1 MCIDELSSFLKPEF
15 GLDKHLVLSA
25 TTREQELLD
34 TIERFQ
40 GLGITHTIFTKIDE
54 CANLGIL
61 LNVQIQNANPLSYIT
76 NGQRVPE
83 DILEVTP
90 HIAAEM
96 IMALQEGSNHE

>member
-1 MCIDELSSFLKPEF
+1 LKPEYCI
-15 GLDKHLVLSA
+15 DKHLVLSA
-25 TTREQELLD
+25 TTREYELLD
-34 TIERFQ
+34 TIARFK

-90 HIAAEM
+90 KIAAEM
-96 IMALQEGSNHE
+96 IMALQEGSMHE